1 VADSSR
7 NHDLVRRRHAARL
20 SLLKRR
26 SAIASVLGFTALFG
40 LVAQHT
46 VKGSS
51 RQSALPSPSAQTRTT
66 PTMFFDQRSDGFA
79 FDDQASGLV
88 GGAVSAP
95 PPVTQTSVS

>member
-1 VADSSR
+1 VAGAGQ
-7 NHDLVRRRHAARL
+7 NHDLVRRRQFARV

-26 SAIASVLGFTALFG
+26 SAIASVLGFAALLG

-46 VKGSS
+46 VKGASS
-51 RQSALPSPSAQTRTT
+51 QSTSPSPSAQRRATT
-66 PTMFFDQRSDGFA
+66 TFFDQRSDGFA

-88 GGAVSAP
+88 AGAVPPP